1 MFIAAG
7 LLLRVTWI
15 LVHHVEPKSDF
26 AAYHLL
32 ATSLAEHGT
41 LGFANGAPETFWPPG
56 WPVVLS
62 GVYWLVGAHPTAGA
76 LLGAF
81 LECGAILLAA
91 VAASRLLR
99 PAFAAGAVACMCFYP
114 GAVGYAP
121 VLGTEHL
128 AALLFTGLVVL
139 IAFARPSLPL
149 ACGAGLLTGALL
161 LTRADYGIVMAAIV
175 VVWLLLRR
183 TSLRRTVA
191 LAAVTLAG
199 ALVLIGPWTIRNA
212 LHFGEF
218 IPTDTHGG
226 ATFYLGT
233 LAPLGT
239 PSPVVDNLYKNSGM
253 SAAAIDHRLYEL
265 GLENIRDHPL
275 RWLEFDGRRVFEQY
289 GRGDGT
295 LFFWGRIG
303 SGIPAR
309 LASGV
314 VNAANV
320 YWLTVLAFALV
331 GFGAVAIRWRRLPAP
346 WITIV
351 ASILAVS
358 ILKTFF
364 VVNVRDRLPLTY
376 LLMVIAGLGAQTIG
390 EWIAEARS
398 ARSRAP
404 AAGSSRAG
412 RTRGSRGA

>member
-1 MFIAAG
+1 MTALLAIG

-15 LVHHVEPKSDF
+15 LVHDVEPTSDF

-32 ATSLAEHGT
+32 ARSLAERGAY
-41 LGFANGAPETFWPPG
+41 GFELGAPDTFWPPG
-56 WPVVLS
+56 WPVVVS
-62 GVYWLVGAHPTAGA
+62 GVYWLLGPNPTAGA

-99 PAFAAGAVACMCFYP
+99 PAFAAGAVAGMCFYP
-114 GAVGYAP
+114 GAIAYAP

-139 IAFARPSLPL
+139 VAFARPSSPI
-149 ACGAGLLTGALL
+149 AFGAGLLTGALL
-161 LTRADYGIVMAAIV
+161 LTRADYGVAMAAIV
-175 VVWLLLRR
+175 AVWLLLPR
-183 TSLRRTVA
+183 TSLRRALA
-191 LAAVTLAG
+191 LAAMTLG
-199 ALVLIGPWTIRNA
+199 GCLVLIGPWTVRNA
-212 LHFGEF
+212 VHFGDA

-233 LAPLGT
+233 VAPLGT
-239 PSPVVDNLYKNSGM
+239 PSPVVDDLYQNSGM
-253 SAAAIDHRLYEL
+253 SPAAIDHRLYAL

-275 RWLEFDGRRVFEQY
+275 RWLKFDAHRIYEQY

-303 SGIPAR
+303 AGIPAR

-314 VNAANV
+314 VNVANV
-320 YWLTVLAFALV
+320 YWLGVLGFALV
-331 GFGAVAIRWRRLPAP
+331 GFWAIAIRLRRLPSP
-346 WITIV
+346 WVTIA

-376 LLMVIAGLGAQTIG
+376 LLIVVAGLGAQTIG
-390 EWIAEARS
+390 DRLATV
-398 ARSRAP
+398 RSR
-404 AAGSSRAG
+404 
-412 RTRGSRGA
+412 